1 MHLISKSNKRIC
13 FLLCVIDIFSQY
25 AWVFSLKDK
34 TGITIANAF
43 QKVLKK
49 SNRKPNKTWVDKGS
63 EFYNRSMKSFLQN
76 KNIEMYLTLN
86 EGKFVDADRFIRALK
101 NKIYTYMTPIS
112 KNVYI
117 DKLDDI
123 VNKYYNTYHSLSI
136 ALMSLIFL
144 KIIQHF

>member
-1 MHLISKSNKRIC
+1 MHLISKSNKGIC

-43 QKVLKK
+43 QRVLKK
-49 SNRKPNKTWVDKGS
+49 SNRKPNKIWVDKGS